1 MQQVRDSQYLR
12 KKVCLLGAFAVG
24 KTSLVSRFVKGIYSD
39 KYHTT
44 VGVKV
49 DQKSV
54 VVGPTEISLAVWDLA
69 GEDEFQK
76 VNMAYMQGARGYL
89 LVADGTRA
97 ETMEIA
103 RLLRERAESTVGK
116 VPFVLVLNKSDLTT
130 EWEIEEA
137 SIKHLQSQGW
147 SIIRSSAKTGEGVD
161 EAFSKLVQQMLGD
174 K

>member
-1 MQQVRDSQYLR
+1 MQQPRDSQFLR

-49 DQKSV
+49 DQKSI
-54 VVGPTEISLAVWDLA
+54 VVGPTELSLAVWDLA

-76 VNMAYMQGARGYL
+76 VNMSYMQGARGYL

-97 ETMEIA
+97 ETVETA
-103 RLLRERAESTVGK
+103 RLLRERVEKAIGT
-116 VPFVLVLNKSDLTT
+116 VPFVLVLNKADLVS
-130 EWEIEEA
+130 EWEVNDQTISELEA
-137 SIKHLQSQGW
+137 QGW
-147 SIIRSSAKTGEGVD
+147 PIIRSSARTGEGVD
-161 EAFSKLVQQMLGD
+161 EAFSRLASKMLGGE
-174 K
+174 